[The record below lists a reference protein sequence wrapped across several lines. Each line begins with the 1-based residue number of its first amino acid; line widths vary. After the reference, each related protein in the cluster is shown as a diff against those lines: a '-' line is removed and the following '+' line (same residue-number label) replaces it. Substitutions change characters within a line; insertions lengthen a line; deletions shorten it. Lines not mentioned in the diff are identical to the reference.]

1 LASVN
6 SNGIHRALRE
16 IRNDLRALQK
26 LLEP

>member
-1 LASVN
+1 VN